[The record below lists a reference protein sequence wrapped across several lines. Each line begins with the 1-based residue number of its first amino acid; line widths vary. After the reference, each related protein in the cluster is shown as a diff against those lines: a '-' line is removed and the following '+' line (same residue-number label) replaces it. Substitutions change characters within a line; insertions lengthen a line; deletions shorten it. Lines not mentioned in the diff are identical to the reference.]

1 MQKKAKI
8 VFQYDAIR
16 SDLKLEEIVALI
28 STGDR
33 NSPEYGLTYMILKK
47 ITSGKR
53 FMTKR
58 QTYELYMK
66 NREHISK
73 ASYYRILKRLI
84 ERGMI
89 VYNEQEEKYQPAI
102 FFSNALHRLAFAWE
116 AIVVPEKQKN

>member
-1 MQKKAKI
+1 MQKKAKV
-8 VFQYDAIR
+8 VFHYKAIR

-33 NSPEYGLTYMILKK
+33 DSPEYGLTYMILKR

-53 FMTKR
+53 FMTKK
-58 QTYELYMK
+58 QTYELYMQ

-84 ERGMI
+84 DRGMI
-89 VYNEQEEKYQPAI
+89 TYNEQEEKYQPAI
-102 FFSNALHRLAFAWE
+102 FFSNALQRLAIAWE
-116 AIVVPEKQKN
+116 SIVVQEKQRT

>member
-1 MQKKAKI
+1 VQKKAKV
-8 VFQYDAIR
+8 VFHYEDIR

-47 ITSGKR
+47 ITSGRR
-53 FMTKR
+53 FMTKK
-58 QTYELYMK
+58 QTYELYMQ

-84 ERGMI
+84 DRGMI
-89 VYNEQEEKYQPAI
+89 IYNEKEEKYQPAI
-102 FFSNALHRLAFAWE
+102 FFSNALQRLAIAWE
-116 AIVVPEKQKN
+116 RIVLKE

>member
-58 QTYELYMK
+58 QTYELYMQ